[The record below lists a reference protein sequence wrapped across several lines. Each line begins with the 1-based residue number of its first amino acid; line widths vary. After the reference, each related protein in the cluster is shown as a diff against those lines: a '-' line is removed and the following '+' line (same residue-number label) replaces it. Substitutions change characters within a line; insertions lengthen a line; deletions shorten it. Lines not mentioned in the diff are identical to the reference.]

1 MSTSSNSL
9 SRLAAGSTEGSIPS
23 GCWDTCEELSSFLDV
38 LFADKPLSVYDREQI
53 TKEIPRPNVE
63 SVFTPVLDD
72 YSGTFVTGAKGVD
85 KAAKK
90 LKDQLLDMVGP

>member
-1 MSTSSNSL
+1 M
-9 SRLAAGSTEGSIPS
+9 
-23 GCWDTCEELSSFLDV
+23 
-38 LFADKPLSVYDREQI
+38 YDREQI